1 MQLQVDPNTMSREC
15 KPCEPPNNVE
25 IHVYA
30 VANWLARHG
39 RLREAAVMA
48 KQVAVAQR
56 VYVEAPCS
64 AAWGPRAC
72 AAWHLDHLWR
82 TVVSEAGDAV
92 RAPFERERERE
103 RERRAR
109 PRLPLSL

>member
-1 MQLQVDPNTMSREC
+1 
-15 KPCEPPNNVE
+15 
-25 IHVYA
+25 
-30 VANWLARHG
+30 
-39 RLREAAVMA
+39 MA

-92 RAPFERERERE
+92 RVWCP
-103 RERRAR
+103 RERRTY
-109 PRLPLSL
+109 

>member
-1 MQLQVDPNTMSREC
+1 
-15 KPCEPPNNVE
+15 
-25 IHVYA
+25 
-30 VANWLARHG
+30 
-39 RLREAAVMA
+39 MA

-82 TVVSEAGDAV
+82 TVVSEAADAV
-92 RAPFERERERE
+92 RALGCAERERERE
-103 RERRAR
+103 SESESARLLLLRVASAPGRPRPRAR
-109 PRLPLSL
+109 WRGRS